1 MFLPHYLDIPP
12 KPTPTVKIT
21 SPKEGDEVPINI
33 KVSGTISDELPEGPY
48 M

>member
-1 MFLPHYLDIPP
+1 MVLPHYLDIPLT
-12 KPTPTVKIT
+12 PTPTVKIT